1 MQQWVCMLLVG
12 GSGASQGR
20 QAKETF
26 MRKEGGE
33 IAIGIISIIVLVII
47 IVIKKKIGGKA
58 FGVILLRFSYFTLIF
73 NSIFNLLLKRS
84 RKFEECNRFNDLA
97 AG

>member
-1 MQQWVCMLLVG
+1 MLLVG
-12 GSGASQGR
+12 GSGASRGR

-33 IAIGIISIIVLVII
+33 IAIGIISIIVVVII
-47 IVIKKKIGGKA
+47 IVIKENRMKIGGKA